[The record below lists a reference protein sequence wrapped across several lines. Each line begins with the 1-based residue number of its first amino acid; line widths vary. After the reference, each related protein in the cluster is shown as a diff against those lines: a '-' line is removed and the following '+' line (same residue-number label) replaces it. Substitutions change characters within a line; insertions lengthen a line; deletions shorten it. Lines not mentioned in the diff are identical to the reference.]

1 MTPHRHVPS
10 IIAALTERGETV
22 SVAESVTAGGL
33 GRALTFSPG
42 ASAVFRGGVIAYSN
56 EVKIEQLDIDPELIT
71 RHSVVSEEVANA
83 MADSIRKKFGTTWGI
98 ATTGVAG
105 PGDFEGIAE
114 GTVWIAI
121 RGPINQSLQLALDSG
136 RDAIQTGAISSAIG
150 TFARI
155 LGASSKAN

>member
-1 MTPHRHVPS
+1 MSPLRHVPS
-10 IIAALTERGETV
+10 IIASLIERGETV

-33 GRALTFSPG
+33 GRALTSSPG
-42 ASAVFRGGVIAYSN
+42 ASAVFLGGVIAYSN
-56 EVKIEQLDIDPELIT
+56 KVKIEHLGVDPQLIA

-105 PGDFEGIAE
+105 PGDFEGIPE
-114 GTVWIAI
+114 GTVWVAI
-121 RGPINQSLQLALDSG
+121 RGPINQSLQLSLDSG

-155 LGASSKAN
+155 LGASTKAR